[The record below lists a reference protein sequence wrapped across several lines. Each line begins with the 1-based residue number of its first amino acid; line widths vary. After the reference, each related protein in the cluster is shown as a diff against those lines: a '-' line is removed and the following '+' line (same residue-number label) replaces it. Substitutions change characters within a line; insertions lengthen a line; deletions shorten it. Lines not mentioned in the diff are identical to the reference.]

1 MDPRFDAG
9 SDNIEE
15 YLARHERKQLL
26 RFLTCGSV
34 DDGKSTLIG
43 RLLHDTKGIYEDQLA
58 AVEGASKKYGTQS
71 GQADLALLVDGLRSE
86 REQGITI
93 DVAYRYFS
101 TEHRKFIVADTPGHE
116 QYTRNM
122 ATGASTCDLAVLL
135 VDARHGVS
143 VQTRRHCVITSLLGI
158 PRIIIAVNKMD
169 IVDWDRSTYESI
181 CADFQSFAD
190 KLPAREQHFIPMSA
204 LEGDYVAETSNKA
217 PYYEGPSLLELLETI
232 DIGDEQG
239 EAPFRMPVNHVIRPD
254 LDFRGFGGRVESGTV
269 RPGDRVAVLP
279 AGTESTVQRIST
291 FDGELEMAGAPRS
304 VAIVLDDE
312 VDASRGDM
320 IVAADDRPTTS
331 DRIAADLVW
340 MHEEDLHPGREFILR
355 HGTRIT
361 PCRVRRI
368 VHRLD
373 VDTLDTREANSLSLN
388 EIGRVEIET
397 DTPLVFDP
405 YEVVRGTGSLILVDR
420 IGNWTMA
427 AGMIRGKASEA
438 RWTAAPVSGAGR
450 VGEEGLVSADERAA
464 RFGQKPATIL
474 LTGLAGSGKTRIA
487 AMLERALFD
496 LGRVA
501 IRFDGTAMRKGL
513 NRDLGFS
520 ASDRSENLRRSM
532 ETAKL
537 INDEG
542 IICVAAFVAPQSEN
556 RDQARILVGEDRFL
570 VVHCSAPLEHCQ
582 VKDPTGL
589 YAHAA
594 ERDLDG
600 IPGISF
606 DYEAPESPDLELPTH
621 EIDPEEAV
629 NRILAL
635 LGDRGFLR

>member
-1 MDPRFDAG
+1 MDPRFDEN

-15 YLARHERKQLL
+15 YLARHEQKQLL

-169 IVDWDRSTYESI
+169 IVGWDQSVYESI
-181 CADFQSFAD
+181 CNDFKTFSS
-190 KLPAREQHFIPMSA
+190 KLPDREQHFIPMSA
-204 LEGDYVAETSNKA
+204 LEGDYVAEPSEQA
-217 PYYEGPSLLELLETI
+217 PYYDGPTLLELLETI
-232 DIGDEQG
+232 EIGGQEQ
-239 EAPFRMPVNHVIRPD
+239 ETPFRMPVNHVIRPD
-254 LDFRGFGGRVESGTV
+254 LDFRGFGGRIESGVV
-269 RPGDRVAVLP
+269 RPGDRVTVLP
-279 AGTESTVQRIST
+279 AGTESKVQRIST
-291 FDGELEMAGAPRS
+291 FDGDLEIAGAPRS
-304 VAIVLDDE
+304 VAIVLEDE

-320 IVAADDRPTTS
+320 IVATEHLPTTS

-340 MHEEDLHPGREFILR
+340 MHEEELQPGREFILR
-355 HGTRIT
+355 HGTRVT

-368 VHRLD
+368 IHRLD
-373 VDTLDTREANSLSLN
+373 VDTLENVESNSLALN

-397 DTPLVFDP
+397 DSPLVFDP
-405 YEVVRGTGSLILVDR
+405 YEAVRGTGSLILVDR

-427 AGMIRGKASEA
+427 AGMIRGKAAEA
-438 RWTAAPVSGAGR
+438 RWTATPISGADR

-474 LTGLAGSGKTRIA
+474 LTGLAGSGKTRI
-487 AMLERALFD
+487 
-496 LGRVA
+496 
-501 IRFDGTAMRKGL
+501 
-513 NRDLGFS
+513 
-520 ASDRSENLRRSM
+520 
-532 ETAKL
+532 
-537 INDEG
+537 
-542 IICVAAFVAPQSEN
+542 
-556 RDQARILVGEDRFL
+556 
-570 VVHCSAPLEHCQ
+570 
-582 VKDPTGL
+582 
-589 YAHAA
+589 
-594 ERDLDG
+594 
-600 IPGISF
+600 
-606 DYEAPESPDLELPTH
+606 
-621 EIDPEEAV
+621 
-629 NRILAL
+629 
-635 LGDRGFLR
+635 